1 MKLNAKQHNKGG
13 KVEVQHYRLLLH
25 IRSPFSVQL
34 LELKNLGR
42 LGLDN
47 LKKKNLKNFY
57 IEKTYLLKLFI

>member
-1 MKLNAKQHNKGG
+1 MKLNAKQHSKGG

-34 LELKNLGR
+34 LELKNLRR

-47 LKKKNLKNFY
+47 LKKK
-57 IEKTYLLKLFI
+57 I